1 MVAEDDSDP
10 NEVPNLPGEVGPG
23 DPESNELSGDEVPDN
38 TNDNPETF
46 NSPNPQQRAGT
57 IPVSAIDSERPR
69 PHNRQRIA
77 FEEDDQSQSS
87 NHEISDMFD
96 EEIEKR
102 LRDRLQIERS
112 KPPLSPATISI
123 TPSTKYI
130 DKRSY
135 KETSPQT
142 VTEITAAKLEQ
153 FSRHKATNLRTMH
166 NILAS
171 TGLLTMLLEQR
182 TKPVVTEMN
191 TFGFTLPHMY
201 NPAHIPAIDDDI
213 DNDIVSTYAL
223 STNGEDIPICEDDI
237 GLFTHDKAR
246 LMRIV
251 ESMFC
256 NKLHSYGE
264 K

>member
-10 NEVPNLPGEVGPG
+10 NEVPNLPGEVNPG

-57 IPVSAIDSERPR
+57 IRVSAIDSERPR
-69 PHNRQRIA
+69 PRNRQRIA

-87 NHEISDMFD
+87 NHEISDMFY

-102 LRDRLQIERS
+102 VRDRLQIERS

-166 NILAS
+166 NTLAS

-182 TKPVVTEMN
+182 TKPIVTAMN
-191 TFGFTLPHMY
+191 PSDLHYLTCTILNRPPQLMM
-201 NPAHIPAIDDDI
+201 I
-213 DNDIVSTYAL
+213 STTIAYL
-223 STNGEDIPICEDDI
+223 
-237 GLFTHDKAR
+237 
-246 LMRIV
+246 LMPCQLTVKIFQFV
-251 ESMFC
+251 KMTSVYSHTT
-256 NKLHSYGE
+256 KLD
-264 K
+264 